1 MHRSA
6 AVLCHDTPSLQTLK
20 TALKELGIDQVTCRT
35 HHQAMEVALAG
46 RCSVLIVDFDL
57 PGAGAVTKMASSLA
71 PLQRPMVLA
80 LAAMCAG
87 TGTAFQSGANRILYK
102 PLEMAEVKDA
112 VSPRGKLMKKN
123 RRTAPRHEMKTMVY
137 LECEGRTL
145 PAVAINVCE
154 HGFAIHATEPV
165 PLRSN
170 LHFHC
175 VLPGTSLMLRGHA
188 DIVWADNRGRAGAF
202 FSRLAPSERKHLK
215 HWLSKQSS
223 RRKGGVRVLLPPAN
237 AEMGLAFSV

>member
-1 MHRSA
+1 MHWSA

-20 TALKELGIDQVTCRT
+20 AALRELGIDHVSCRT
-35 HHQAMEVALAG
+35 HHQAMEVALGG

-57 PGAGAVTKMASSLA
+57 PGAGEVTKMAANLA
-71 PLQRPMVLA
+71 LPQRPVVLVLA
-80 LAAMCAG
+80 AVYPG

-112 VSPRGKLMKKN
+112 LSPRGKLMKGN
-123 RRTAPRHEMKTMVY
+123 RRKSPRHGMTTMVY
-137 LECEGRTL
+137 LECESRTL

-154 HGFAIHATEPV
+154 HGFAIQATEPV

-175 VLPGTSLMLRGHA
+175 VLPGTGLTLRGHA
-188 DIVWADNRGRAGAF
+188 DIVWADDRGRAGAF
-202 FSRLAPSERKHLK
+202 FSRLAPSDRKHLK
-215 HWLSKQSS
+215 HWLGKQSG
-223 RRKGGVRVLLPPAN
+223 RRKDGVRVLLPPEN
-237 AEMGLAFSV
+237 AEMGLAFSG

>member
-20 TALKELGIDQVTCRT
+20 TALKEFGIDQVTCRT
-35 HHQAMEVALAG
+35 HHQAMEVALDG

-57 PGAGAVTKMASSLA
+57 PGAGEVTKMASSLA

-80 LAAMCAG
+80 LAAMYPG

-102 PLEMAEVKDA
+102 PLEMAELKDA

-154 HGFAIHATEPV
+154 QGFAIQATEHV

-175 VLPGTSLMLRGHA
+175 VLPGTSFTLRGHA